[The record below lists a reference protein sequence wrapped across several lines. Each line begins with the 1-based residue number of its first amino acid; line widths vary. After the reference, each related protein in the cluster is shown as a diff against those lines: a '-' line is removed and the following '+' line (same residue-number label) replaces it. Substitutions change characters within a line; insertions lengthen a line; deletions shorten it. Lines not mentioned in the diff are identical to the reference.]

1 MSLPWLGLLDYSNC
15 NNGLI
20 GEPLIGLETSTP
32 TYLPLG
38 IVAFYYD
45 HDERLESYYSFRKT
59 TRRNIK
65 KAQQRPQ
72 AVLISLVVLRCQFRS
87 FGRKSPFSP
96 WLWTP
101 L

>member
-1 MSLPWLGLLDYSNC
+1 MDWKRAR
-15 NNGLI
+15 
-20 GEPLIGLETSTP
+20 

-87 FGRKSPFSP
+87 FGRKSPF
-96 WLWTP
+96 P
-101 L
+101 LGYGPLYRNDDDMTDDYYSRIKYA